1 MTQKQAL
8 RTKLRAMRKSLSPET
23 QRLAGE
29 AVCER
34 VLSLAAYKNAER
46 VMAYIACRGEL
57 DVSPVIGDILASGKT
72 LLLPRCEADG
82 TLTAR
87 KITSPEALLPGAY
100 GIPEPAEDAEIA
112 PPESIDLILV
122 PGVAFDGEGVRLGQ
136 GGGYYDRL
144 LSETSAVKA
153 GICHDAAL
161 IDRVPRE
168 AHDIRMDA
176 VITPTAMI
184 LRK

>member
-23 QRLAGE
+23 QKLAGE
-29 AVCER
+29 AVREK
-34 VLSLAAYKNAER
+34 VLALEAYKRAKT

-57 DVSPVIGDILASGKT
+57 DVSPVIDEILSSGRT
-72 LLLPRCEADG
+72 LLLPRCEAGG

-87 KITSPEALLPGAY
+87 IITSPEALLPGAY

-122 PGVAFDGEGVRLGQ
+122 PGLAFDREGARLGQ

-144 LSETSAVKA
+144 LSKTGAVKV
-153 GICHDAAL
+153 GICHEAAL
-161 IDRVPRE
+161 IDCVPRE

-176 VITPTAMI
+176 VITPTALI